1 MESQNKN
8 TIDKIDDFL
17 TINKFLCLS
26 QSVSIKICS
35 GLLILGLV
43 LLNIIEISRW
53 YKEDAPLMI
62 IAIAL
67 MDISILCGMILFF
80 IGLKKNEMKF
90 INFYMKLLYLYIVIV
105 IFQYFLFVINEILYK
120 FVIDEKKNEMA
131 ADLYNKFKSSH
142 EGLSD
147 NETKS
152 LMKKLSLLK
161 ISIVTVIFIYII
173 YYVIL
178 IKTYVRKLVNRD
190 KEEKII
196 NAEDTAILIH

>member
-1 MESQNKN
+1 
-8 TIDKIDDFL
+8 
-17 TINKFLCLS
+17 
-26 QSVSIKICS
+26 
-35 GLLILGLV
+35 
-43 LLNIIEISRW
+43 
-53 YKEDAPLMI
+53 
-62 IAIAL
+62 
-67 MDISILCGMILFF
+67 
-80 IGLKKNEMKF
+80 MKF

-161 ISIVTVIFIYII
+161 ISIVTVIFIYIVSTFFFIFFFIFFFCFVFVIIWLLYI
-173 YYVIL
+173 YINIL
-178 IKTYVRKLVNRD
+178 LYDMINIFNTKLLIIYRK
-190 KEEKII
+190 KKKKKKKKKI
-196 NAEDTAILIH
+196 